1 MQQFAN
7 GDWTGVKLMLRFLA
21 LCQGLYTDEGV
32 LPVLEELFNR
42 AVDLQTASAEDV
54 SVQSWRVRHR
64 C

>member
-1 MQQFAN
+1 
-7 GDWTGVKLMLRFLA
+7 MLRFLA